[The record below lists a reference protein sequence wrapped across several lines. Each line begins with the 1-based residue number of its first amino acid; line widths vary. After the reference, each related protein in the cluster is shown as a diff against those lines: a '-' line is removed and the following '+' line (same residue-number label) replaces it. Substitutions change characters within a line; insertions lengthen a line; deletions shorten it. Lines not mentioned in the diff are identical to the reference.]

1 MDNTNMPK
9 ITAKINRLL
18 DVPNSKIRADAT
30 VYIADAFAIRGVKV
44 IETDKGLYVNMP
56 SQKYEKNGEMKYQDV
71 CYPVS
76 AEVRNALTVAV
87 VEAYDEKRA
96 LECASQE
103 QSTTPNMAM

>member
-44 IETDKGLYVNMP
+44 LVILRVNGGVI
-56 SQKYEKNGEMKYQDV
+56 SFVD
-71 CYPVS
+71 S
-76 AEVRNALTVAV
+76 LFF
-87 VEAYDEKRA
+87 
-96 LECASQE
+96 ASF
-103 QSTTPNMAM
+103 